1 MVDRFE
7 VKPAVAIQGL
17 FVLFGMAIA
26 SFYPFFAPF
35 LSGRGL
41 SESEI
46 GLVIAVTALARVL
59 SMPVWGHVADARLGM
74 RRVLQLGMAGAVAS
88 SLLLFWFGHGVPAI
102 VAASVAFCLTS
113 SAIGPN
119 IDALALAHLGDG
131 QMHDYGRIRGWESLS
146 YAGWCLLLGFSLQ
159 HAGLDRMLPVFAAAG
174 VAVLAWSFTVT
185 PDRPAHVERHGRLGA
200 VGAVFRQA
208 PRFTRFLAG
217 TLLVWVGFSAAWNF
231 ISLKIL
237 DEGGGPLL
245 VGFAAGLGGLTE
257 VPVMRLSSRMS
268 RSVGLRVLY
277 VGGCLVYAT
286 GFLLRGL
293 ITDPTV
299 VSFLSILEGAGFG
312 LLFTSSVVIVGRLVP
327 PTLYSTGQAV
337 ASTVSF
343 GIAPMLGGAIGG
355 VVFQRLGPAALYI
368 GASLLAL
375 AGGLLGWS
383 ALDEPAFTRPH
394 PIEEPVAPPPGP
406 EPV

>member
-1 MVDRFE
+1 MDRFE

-17 FVLFGMAIA
+17 FVLFGIAIA

-59 SMPVWGHVADARLGM
+59 SMPAWGHVADTRLGR

-131 QMHDYGRIRGWESLS
+131 QMHEYGRIRGWESLS

-159 HAGLDRMLPVFAAAG
+159 HLGLDRMLPVFAAAG

-185 PDRPAHVERHGRLGA
+185 PDRQAHVERHGRLGA

-237 DEGGGPLL
+237 AEGGGPLL

-286 GFLLRGL
+286 VFLLWGL

-299 VSFLSILEGAGFG
+299 VSILSVLEAPGSACC
-312 LLFTSSVVIVGRLVP
+312 SR
-327 PTLYSTGQAV
+327 AV
-337 ASTVSF
+337 S
-343 GIAPMLGGAIGG
+343 
-355 VVFQRLGPAALYI
+355 
-368 GASLLAL
+368 
-375 AGGLLGWS
+375 
-383 ALDEPAFTRPH
+383 
-394 PIEEPVAPPPGP
+394 
-406 EPV
+406 